1 MKEIYLS
8 TISSMVKVLRD
19 KPLTAFPELKGS
31 ALKNEGYTFQVVA
44 KPEEE
49 INGCS
54 IKFGGKLSK
63 YCKAYP
69 ITDMPSEQSLDKNCD
84 DYVLKSSD
92 DFYPELCEEENEF
105 SLKAKEYKGTYH
117 ILYGVLSA
125 VNGVGPSDLNIDSLI
140 KRVEEGNVS
149 EVIIATNPNVEGETT
164 ALFLAELLSK
174 LGVSVTRLAY
184 GLPVG
189 GNLDYADEFTLLK
202 AIEGRRKIK

>member
-1 MKEIYLS
+1 M
-8 TISSMVKVLRD
+8 
-19 KPLTAFPELKGS
+19 
-31 ALKNEGYTFQVVA
+31 
-44 KPEEE
+44 
-49 INGCS
+49 
-54 IKFGGKLSK
+54 
-63 YCKAYP
+63 
-69 ITDMPSEQSLDKNCD
+69 
-84 DYVLKSSD
+84 
-92 DFYPELCEEENEF
+92 
-105 SLKAKEYKGTYH
+105 
-117 ILYGVLSA
+117 YGVLSA

-140 KRVEEGNVS
+140 KRVEKGNVS